1 MIDPKQ
7 CTAHRYA
14 IWFLERAERWYLCW
28 NWHINSW
35 PIISCLL
42 TVNRW
47 IGMWLWQVRTE
58 SMADESSI
66 SGMAPPKKERCSGSF
81 HLQLSSWIS
90 KIESQRMVSLFA
102 FEDWFIFETTFMP
115 HGSYTDNE
123 VSCLE
128 NPNKIAHHH
137 TFLPVRH
144 KNLLTSSFHWS
155 RHTRCMSLLSS
166 PPSLSSNSILCLA
179 DRRWAV
185 FLFLEVL
192 FGDIICIL

>member
-1 MIDPKQ
+1 MDHPSSIDNQ
-7 CTAHRYA
+7 LYMRFTAHRYA

-90 KIESQRMVSLFA
+90 KIVSWL
-102 FEDWFIFETTFMP
+102 
-115 HGSYTDNE
+115 
-123 VSCLE
+123 
-128 NPNKIAHHH
+128 
-137 TFLPVRH
+137 
-144 KNLLTSSFHWS
+144 SSFQS
-155 RHTRCMSLLSS
+155 SL
-166 PPSLSSNSILCLA
+166 
-179 DRRWAV
+179 
-185 FLFLEVL
+185 VL
-192 FGDIICIL
+192 FGGVPTSISSSIPSREVSILWSYLDITLLFSSYVYLIFCWDISRESSVSKRQISYQHSNIQLKRSRNSFIPNKQESRT